1 MKNMGR
7 YSVNIHKQGGAAT
20 LITALILL
28 VAMTIITIFAARS
41 AVMEQKIYANEF
53 RAKQAFEA
61 AEAGLEYGIS
71 YLLTTGGADK
81 DDDGIIDDVDVDAD
95 SNVPNRTLSNNSE
108 YHVDL
113 VDNSGGAFNN
123 ITVISTGLSDDDSA
137 RAVVAQVVAIVP
149 AFPNVPGNPLISK
162 GAVSIN
168 GAAEIINP
176 EGNATIWTGDPNVTF
191 SGASGKTQIPDPSN
205 PSQLIDS
212 SDINGLGPDVIAA
225 DSTLSSMTDDQFFE
239 AFMGTDKTSYENAG
253 SVREVPAGDASNA
266 YNAPSPGL
274 DLAREE
280 ILWVDGSPSLNG
292 NVTVGCT
299 ITVTGGNVCPSANTK
314 PVVLVIDGNLLGNGT
329 VKVYGLVYI
338 TGDFAGSGN
347 LEVTG
352 AVIMEGDVTGTGDL
366 NVTYDSS
373 VLQGAGNIPLSAG
386 SLAGSWH
393 DFNL

>member
-1 MKNMGR
+1 MGKQITYR
-7 YSVNIHKQGGAAT
+7 NINRQQGAAT
-20 LITALILL
+20 LIVALILL
-28 VAMTIITIFAARS
+28 VAMTIVTIFAARS
-41 AVMEQKIYANEF
+41 AVMEQKIYANEL

-61 AEAGLEYGIS
+61 AEAGLEFGIA

-81 DDDGIIDDVDVDAD
+81 DDNTVIDTIPGFTFAD
-95 SNVPNRTLSNNSE
+95 TGSE
-108 YHVDL
+108 YQVIFT
-113 VDNSGGAFNN
+113 DNSAGKF
-123 ITVISTGLSDDDSA
+123 IDILVTSTGLSDDDSA
-137 RAVVAQVVAIVP
+137 RALIAQRVAIIP
-149 AFPNVPGNPLISK
+149 AIPEVPGNPLISK

-176 EGNATIWTGDPNVTF
+176 EGNATIWTGDPSVTF
-191 SGASGKTQIPDPSN
+191 SGASGKTQIPDPSD
-205 PSQLIDS
+205 PTQLIDS
-212 SDINGLGPDVIAA
+212 SDSNGLGPDVIAA
-225 DSTLSSMTDDQFFE
+225 DTQLSSMTDAEFFE
-239 AFMGTDKTSYENAG
+239 AFMGTDTNSYKNAG
-253 SVREVPAGDASNA
+253 SVREVPAGDAGNA
-266 YNAPSPGL
+266 YNGSPAGI

-280 ILWVDGSPSLNG
+280 ILWVDGSPNLGG

-314 PVVLVIDGNLLGNGT
+314 PVVLVIDGTLLGNGT

-338 TGDFAGSGN
+338 TGDFDGSGN

-352 AVIMEGDVTGTGDL
+352 AVIMEGDVTGTGSL

-373 VLQGAGNIPLSAG
+373 VLQDAGKIPLSAG

>member
-1 MKNMGR
+1 MLTAK
-7 YSVNIHKQGGAAT
+7 SQLNINKQQGAAT
-20 LITALILL
+20 LIVALILL
-28 VAMTIITIFAARS
+28 VAMTIVTIFAARS

-53 RAKQAFEA
+53 RSKQAFEA
-61 AEAGLEYGIS
+61 AEAGLEYGIA

-81 DDDGIIDDVDVDAD
+81 DDDNVIDTIPGFTFAD
-95 SNVPNRTLSNNSE
+95 TGSE
-108 YHVDL
+108 YQVTL
-113 VDNSGGAFNN
+113 VDNSAGKF
-123 ITVISTGLSDDDSA
+123 IDISVTSTGLSDDDSA
-137 RAVVAQVVAIVP
+137 RTLIAQRVAIVP
-149 AFPNVPGNPLISK
+149 ALPEVPGNPLISK

-168 GAAEIINP
+168 GAAEIVNP
-176 EGNATIWTGDPNVTF
+176 EGNATIWTGDPSVTF
-191 SGASGKTQIPDPSN
+191 SGASGKTKIPDPSD
-205 PSQLIDS
+205 PTQLIDS
-212 SDINGLGPDVIAA
+212 SDSNGLGPDVIAA
-225 DSTLSSMTDDQFFE
+225 DTTLSSMTDAEFFE
-239 AFMGTDKTSYENAG
+239 AFMGTNKTSYQNAG
-253 SVREVPAGDASNA
+253 SVREVPASDAANA
-266 YNAPSPGL
+266 YTAPSPGL

-314 PVVLVIDGNLLGNGT
+314 PVVLVIDGNLQGNGT

-338 TGDFAGSGN
+338 TGDFSGSGN

-352 AVIMEGDVTGTGDL
+352 AVIMEGDVTGTGSL

-373 VLQGAGNIPLSAG
+373 VLQDAGKIPLSAG